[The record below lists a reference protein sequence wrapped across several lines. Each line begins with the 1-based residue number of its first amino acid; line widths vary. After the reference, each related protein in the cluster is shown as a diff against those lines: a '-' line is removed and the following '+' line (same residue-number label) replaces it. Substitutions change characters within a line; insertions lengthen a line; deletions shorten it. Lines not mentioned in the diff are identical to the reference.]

1 MRTIRRLYFYLV
13 TLISLEV
20 VIWGLVNLLRTT
32 VDLLP
37 GTGSTNLLSKGLS
50 LVLVG
55 LPIVLLHWYFT
66 QGEALKDEDE
76 RATRIRA
83 LFFYALRAAILVPVV
98 QSLLAIFSRTLLQL
112 LGLNTISAIVGSGQ
126 TTIDNL
132 IAIAINL
139 AAFAY
144 VERRLQ
150 DDWQVNP
157 PDHHLAEVR
166 RLYRTLWVFYTLVLT
181 VFGLVNLLRY
191 TFLMVQGGQNVLA
204 TSMVNGLALV
214 LVGAP
219 LWAVTWLTLQ
229 RSLGESAENL
239 SLLRTVLLY
248 LLTLIPAVA
257 GLTAAGVLVSGLV
270 RWALGQY
277 FTLPSFLD
285 EYASS
290 LAWLIPMVTL
300 WIYHGRHLQRHWLE
314 FTDELRQAALSRLYN
329 YILSLLGNA
338 ATFAGLYFLL
348 SALTDLAFGKMTL
361 GAITLRNTLGNAIG
375 LLTAGLPIWIIFWRR
390 AQLAAAP
397 LNDLG
402 DHERRS
408 LVRKIYLYILL
419 FASVVG
425 GMFATGI
432 LFNRLLNAAL
442 GNPMVNF
449 NVESTRQ
456 ALLVLLI
463 VLWLVYHLRTLRQD
477 GRIAQQALGKR
488 HAAFPTLI
496 LQAGEED
503 AAFTVELVN
512 ALQRQA
518 PGLPVAVQPIA
529 QGVPDETLS
538 AARLIVLSAE
548 LAAHPP
554 EALRLWLNEFHGQRL
569 IVPLPSEGI
578 TWLGSS
584 NRSPREL
591 ASEAAGAVRHLAEG
605 QAVKQAAPTNPWVIT
620 GYVLAG
626 FFALEILF
634 VIINLVISL
643 SNNQF

>member
-37 GTGSTNLLSKGLS
+37 GKGGADLLSNGLS

-55 LPIVLLHWYFT
+55 LPIGLLHWHFA
-66 QGEALKDEDE
+66 QREALKDEDE

-98 QSLLAIFSRTLLQL
+98 QSLLAIFSRLLLDL
-112 LGLNTISAIVGSGQ
+112 LGLNPATALVGSGQ
-126 TTIDNL
+126 TAIDNL

-150 DDWQVNP
+150 DDWQADA
-157 PDHHLAEVR
+157 PDNHLAEVR
-166 RLYRTLWVFYTLVLT
+166 RLYRTLWVLYPLILT
-181 VFGLVNLLRY
+181 VFGTINILQY
-191 TFLMVQGGQNVLA
+191 AFLMAQGGQNILA
-204 TSMVNGLALV
+204 TSMVNGLALI

-229 RSLGESAENL
+229 RSLGEATEMFSI
-239 SLLRTVLLY
+239 LRSVLLY

-257 GLTAAGVLVSGLV
+257 GLTAGGVLVSGLA

-277 FTLPSFLD
+277 FTLSTFLG

-290 LAWLIPMVTL
+290 LAWLIPMLTL
-300 WIYHGRHLQRHWLE
+300 WIYHAGHLRRHWSA
-314 FTDELRQAALSRLYN
+314 FSDELRRAALSRLYT

-338 ATFAGLYFLL
+338 ATFTGLYFLL

-361 GAITLRNTLGNAIG
+361 GYVTLRIMLGNALG
-375 LLTAGLPIWIIFWRR
+375 LLAAGLPVWIVCWRH
-390 AQLAAAP
+390 AQLSAAP
-397 LNDLG
+397 QTDLG

-408 LVRKIYLYILL
+408 LVRKIYLYIIL

-425 GMFATGI
+425 GMFAAGV

-449 NVESTRQ
+449 TVESTRQ

-463 VLWLVYHLRTLRQD
+463 TLWLVYHLRSLRQD
-477 GRIAQQALGKR
+477 GRVAQHALGKR

-496 LQAGEED
+496 LQVGEED
-503 AAFTVELVN
+503 AAFTAELVN

-518 PGLPVAVQPIA
+518 PGLPVAVQSIG

-538 AARLIVLSAE
+538 AARLVVLSAE
-548 LAAHPP
+548 LIAHPP
-554 EALRLWLNEFHGQRL
+554 EALRLWLNEYPGQRL
-569 IVPLPSEGI
+569 VVPLPADGI
-578 TWLGSS
+578 TWLGSTS
-584 NRSPREL
+584 QKPRGF
-591 ASEAAGAVRHLAEG
+591 ATEAAAAIRYLAEG
-605 QAVKQAAPTNPWVIT
+605 QSVRPVAPSNPWVIA
-620 GYVLAG
+620 GYVLAAL
-626 FFALEILF
+626 FALQLLF
-634 VIINLVISL
+634 LGFSLVISL
-643 SNNQF
+643 TNMD

>member
-37 GTGSTNLLSKGLS
+37 GKGGADLLSNGLS

-55 LPIVLLHWYFT
+55 LPIGLLHWHFA
-66 QGEALKDEDE
+66 QREALKDEDE

-98 QSLLAIFSRTLLQL
+98 QSLLAIFSRLLLDL
-112 LGLNTISAIVGSGQ
+112 LGLNPATALVGSGQ
-126 TTIDNL
+126 TAIDNL

-150 DDWQVNP
+150 DDWQADA
-157 PDHHLAEVR
+157 PDNHLAEVR
-166 RLYRTLWVFYTLVLT
+166 RLYRTLWVLYTLILT
-181 VFGLVNLLRY
+181 VFGTINILQY
-191 TFLMVQGGQNVLA
+191 AFLMAQSGQNILA
-204 TSMVNGLALV
+204 TSMVNGLALI
-214 LVGAP
+214 LVGTP

-229 RSLGESAENL
+229 RSLDEATEMFSI
-239 SLLRTVLLY
+239 LRSVLLY
-248 LLTLIPAVA
+248 LLTIIPAVA
-257 GLTAAGVLVSGLV
+257 GLTAGGVLVSGLA

-277 FTLPSFLD
+277 FTLSTFLG

-290 LAWLIPMVTL
+290 LAWLIPMLTL
-300 WIYHGRHLQRHWLE
+300 WIYHAGHLRRHWSA
-314 FTDELRQAALSRLYN
+314 FSDELRRAALSRLYT

-361 GAITLRNTLGNAIG
+361 GYVTLRMMLGNALG
-375 LLTAGLPIWIIFWRR
+375 LLAAGLPVWIVCWRH
-390 AQLAAAP
+390 AQRSAAP
-397 LNDLG
+397 QTDLG

-408 LVRKIYLYILL
+408 LVRKTYLYIIL

-425 GMFATGI
+425 GMFAAGV

-449 NVESTRQ
+449 AVESTRQ

-463 VLWLVYHLRTLRQD
+463 ALWLVYHLRSLRQD
-477 GRIAQQALGKR
+477 GRVAQQALGKR

-503 AAFTVELVN
+503 AAFTTELVN

-518 PGLPVAVQPIA
+518 PGLPVAVQSIG

-538 AARLIVLSAE
+538 AARLVVLSAE
-548 LAAHPP
+548 LIAHPP
-554 EALRLWLNEFHGQRL
+554 EALRLWLNEYPGQRL
-569 IVPLPSEGI
+569 VVPLPADGI
-578 TWLGSS
+578 TWLGSTS
-584 NRSPREL
+584 QKPRGF
-591 ASEAAGAVRHLAEG
+591 ATEAAAAIRYLAEG
-605 QAVKQAAPTNPWVIT
+605 QSVRPAAPSNPWVIA
-620 GYVLAG
+620 GYVLAAL
-626 FFALEILF
+626 FALQLLF
-634 VIINLVISL
+634 LGFSLVMSL
-643 SNNQF
+643 SNF

>member
-13 TLISLEV
+13 ALISLEV

-37 GTGSTNLLSKGLS
+37 GKGGTSLLSSGLS

-55 LPIVLLHWYFT
+55 LPIGLLHWHFA
-66 QGEALKDEDE
+66 QSEALKDEEE

-150 DDWQVNP
+150 DDWQANP

-166 RLYRTLWVFYTLVLT
+166 RLYRTLWVLYPLVLT

-191 TFLMVQGGQNVLA
+191 AFLMVQGGQNVLA

-229 RSLGESAENL
+229 RSLGEPAEKF

-257 GLTAAGVLVSGLV
+257 GLIAAGVLVSGLV

-277 FTLPSFLD
+277 FTLSSFLG

-290 LAWLIPMVTL
+290 LAWLIPMITL
-300 WIYHGRHLQRHWLE
+300 WIYHAGHLQRHWSS
-314 FTDELRQAALSRLYN
+314 FTEELRRAALSRLYT

-348 SALTDLAFGKMTL
+348 SALTDLAFGRMTL
-361 GAITLRNTLGNAIG
+361 GTVALRNMLGNALG
-375 LLTAGLPIWIIFWRR
+375 LLAAGLPVWIIYWRR
-390 AQLAAAP
+390 AQLTAAP
-397 LNDLG
+397 LTDLG

-408 LVRKIYLYILL
+408 LVRKIYLYFLL

-449 NVESTRQ
+449 AVESTRQ

-477 GRIAQQALGKR
+477 GRVAQQALGKR

-538 AARLIVLSAE
+538 AARLIVLSAG
-548 LAAHPP
+548 LANHPP
-554 EALRLWLNEFHGQRL
+554 EALRLWLNEYLGQRL
-569 IVPLPSEGI
+569 IVPLPAEGI
-578 TWLGSS
+578 TWLGSGT
-584 NRSPREL
+584 RSPREL
-591 ASEAAGAVRHLAEG
+591 AAEACAAVRHLSEG
-605 QAVKQAAPTNPWVIT
+605 QSVKPAAPSSPWVIA
-620 GYVLAG
+620 GYVLAAL
-626 FFALEILF
+626 FALELLF
-634 VIINLVISL
+634 LGFSLVMSF
-643 SNNQF
+643 SGFN